1 MPSAST
7 SPISDKAVES
17 VYAELRRLAAF
28 YLRRERSG
36 HTLQPTALVHEAYL
50 RLAQQR
56 DVNWENK
63 NQFLGVAAPLMRRIL
78 VDHCRRRRA
87 AKRGG
92 GSERVSLDHEA
103 LPVVQHAADVIALD
117 EALNALA
124 ERDSRQTQ
132 IVELRFFSGLSI
144 EDTARVVGISP
155 SSVKREW
162 NVAKA
167 WLAREI
173 RGIGC

>member
-1 MPSAST
+1 MPKASPP
-7 SPISDKAVES
+7 SESAVES
-17 VYAELRRLAAF
+17 VYSELRRLAAH

-50 RLAQQR
+50 RLSQQR
-56 DVNWENK
+56 EVQWDNRRH
-63 NQFLGVAAPLMRRIL
+63 FLGVAAPLMRRIL
-78 VDHCRRRRA
+78 VDHCRGRQA

-92 GSERVSLDHEA
+92 AAARVTLDHEF
-103 LPVVQHAADVIALD
+103 LPMVERAADVVSLD
-117 EALNALA
+117 EALKALGEFDPQQA
-124 ERDSRQTQ
+124 R

-144 EDTARVVGISP
+144 EDTAEVLGVSA
-155 SSVKREW
+155 STVKREW

-173 RGIGC
+173 RAADG